1 MLCDD
6 TVRAILQAV
15 TQPDIEG
22 NVFNVASGKA
32 MTIRAVIEKVCEL
45 TGYGNPQYGE
55 VSHRNAENM
64 SLYANISKAKIKLNW
79 EPTISLDVGLK
90 KTIDWY
96 DNDST
101 L

>member
-1 MLCDD
+1 MS
-6 TVRAILQAV
+6 RSPSRSKSA
-15 TQPDIEG
+15 
-22 NVFNVASGKA
+22 
-32 MTIRAVIEKVCEL
+32 AVIEKVCEL